1 LLLDHGRV
9 PPLQRLDELLTFA
22 RAREYLILEAQLC
35 RGLGIGRSDRALLTH
50 SLELLVGVGATPY
63 SARVRCDRALLTGDH
78 AELEAG
84 LRVLEHLGDTDQRE
98 RYQRRAV
105 G

>member
-1 LLLDHGRV
+1 MAEERRIVTVLFADVAGSTAMGDVLDPEDV
-9 PPLQRLDELLTFA
+9 
-22 RAREYLILEAQLC
+22 
-35 RGLGIGRSDRALLTH
+35 RALLTH
-50 SLELLVGVGATPY
+50 SLELLVRVGATPY

-84 LRVLEHLGDTDQRE
+84 LRVLEDLGDTDQRE